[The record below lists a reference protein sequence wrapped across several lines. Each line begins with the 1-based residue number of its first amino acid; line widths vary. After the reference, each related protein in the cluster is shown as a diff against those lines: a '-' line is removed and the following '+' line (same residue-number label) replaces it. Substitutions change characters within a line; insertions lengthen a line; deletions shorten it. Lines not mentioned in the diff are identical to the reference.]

1 MKIIPFLDASTARE
15 TTKASSRIEVCMHVL
30 GTAATDPRVLRE
42 ATALVEAGY
51 TVSIVDI
58 EEKENHQSE
67 QRCLFALRCACFKLQ
82 QTFITAMRYQDY
94 SRVILQR
101 SCAANLSF
109 LMHMKCLCLSDL
121 YQNWGEADDGC
132 ASC

>member
-1 MKIIPFLDASTARE
+1 MKMIPLLDASTARE
-15 TTKASSRIEVCMHVL
+15 TTKASLPIKVCMHVL

-67 QRCLFALRCACFKLQ
+67 EDIRGVHLKHVMVARSFFSTRFDTSTLVRVATLFVRT
-82 QTFITAMRYQDY
+82 TFRLLADS
-94 SRVILQR
+94 SRH
-101 SCAANLSF
+101 LSRP
-109 LMHMKCLCLSDL
+109 
-121 YQNWGEADDGC
+121 
-132 ASC
+132 